1 MKDNT
6 EVTNVA
12 DILEKFGKYQM
23 LQYFYASL
31 PALVVAMINV
41 NYIFVAGEVNY
52 RCRVPECDSLNSTY
66 NVTWWP
72 ASVDE
77 CSKPVLNQTLDDVL
91 CTNDSFAGSREKC
104 TDWIYE
110 NHDTIISEYDL
121 ACQPWK
127 RTMVGTIHNIGMA
140 LAEMAA
146 GWLADI
152 YGRKFTTVICAIGCI
167 IGNFKTLAPNY
178 NTYVSI
184 EFIEAL
190 ICGGVYTSGG
200 VLMLEIAGSDQ
211 RLLAGVVFAY
221 AVYMGEAIFA
231 LIGMAVPYWKSLIQ
245 IICTPSLLFFFY
257 FISIHESPRWLIIKD
272 RIDEAREILKNMVR
286 MNKLNVDEDELN
298 NIDNEKLK
306 ALYSYGDSTKKQG
319 LKQIYQCKK
328 LLLWVLV
335 SSFCRFTVSF
345 VYYGLLINS
354 VVLPG
359 DKYTNFLLAAVMSF
373 PGELI
378 SLFLMNKIGRKLPL
392 MVGFLLCGISCVA
405 SGYVSNE
412 HAWLKICL
420 FLVGK
425 LVTAACYTGTLTYS
439 MELFPTSVRGSL
451 IGLCTL
457 AACLGNMLAPLTP
470 LLTPLL
476 SSILFASSAVIS
488 SVLLIF
494 TPETKGAPLIDTIEQ
509 IYDKS
514 LSERKKQNEN
524 SKENSESMNTRF

>member
-1 MKDNT
+1 
-6 EVTNVA
+6 
-12 DILEKFGKYQM
+12 
-23 LQYFYASL
+23 
-31 PALVVAMINV
+31 
-41 NYIFVAGEVNY
+41 
-52 RCRVPECDSLNSTY
+52 
-66 NVTWWP
+66 
-72 ASVDE
+72 
-77 CSKPVLNQTLDDVL
+77 
-91 CTNDSFAGSREKC
+91 
-104 TDWIYE
+104 
-110 NHDTIISEYDL
+110 
-121 ACQPWK
+121 
-127 RTMVGTIHNIGMA
+127 
-140 LAEMAA
+140 
-146 GWLADI
+146 
-152 YGRKFTTVICAIGCI
+152 
-167 IGNFKTLAPNY
+167 
-178 NTYVSI
+178 
-184 EFIEAL
+184 
-190 ICGGVYTSGG
+190 
-200 VLMLEIAGSDQ
+200 MLEIAGSDQ

-272 RIDEAREILKNMVR
+272 RIDEARDILKNMVR

-405 SGYVSNE
+405 SGYVSNG
-412 HAWLKICL
+412 KP
-420 FLVGK
+420 VG
-425 LVTAACYTGTLTYS
+425 
-439 MELFPTSVRGSL
+439 
-451 IGLCTL
+451 I
-457 AACLGNMLAPLTP
+457 
-470 LLTPLL
+470 
-476 SSILFASSAVIS
+476 I
-488 SVLLIF
+488 
-494 TPETKGAPLIDTIEQ
+494 
-509 IYDKS
+509 
-514 LSERKKQNEN
+514 
-524 SKENSESMNTRF
+524 